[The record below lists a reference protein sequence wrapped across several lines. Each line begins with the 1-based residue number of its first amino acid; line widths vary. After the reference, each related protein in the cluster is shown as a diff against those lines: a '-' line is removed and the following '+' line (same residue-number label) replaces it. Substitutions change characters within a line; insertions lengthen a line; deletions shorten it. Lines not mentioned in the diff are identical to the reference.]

1 MDERVMQFR
10 VGVVV
15 FATLILAM
23 TLILMF
29 SDTEFGGL
37 LGGEYTVRMKF
48 PEAPGVAERTPVRLS
63 GVLIGRVKGVQLLQD
78 GVIVEASISDKYRIR
93 TDDRARIG
101 GGSLLGDSV
110 ITIVRSQR
118 PQEPVRYLT
127 DGGEIQG
134 DAAPTLFQV
143 VDQVQSR
150 FDTLAISL
158 TQTSDDIGG
167 LARGVRDVVGD
178 NEERV
183 RRLLDATQRSME
195 QMAAAA
201 NNVGITAQKIG
212 TAADELNKVVGNP
225 EFQRDL
231 RQSAQMLPRLFEEA
245 QGVVANVRTTMQSA
259 ERNFRNL
266 ENFTETLGEKG
277 GPVLENADRL
287 FSQLGNSSEKLDQL
301 LENLVVFSE
310 AINRSDS
317 SIGKLLNDDELYYNV
332 NDLIE
337 NVNRIT
343 YEIRPV
349 IRDARLFADK
359 LARHPET
366 LGVAGALRGRN
377 SGAKPVIFGRG
388 DSSHGSGA
396 AGGGILGSGSSRSVD
411 VEYCPTEVEGPE
423 LYYPSAS
430 RSRIRTTST
439 SNTLVRPS
447 RSAEPAPRV
456 ASKPLTNQPLRAGAP
471 VSTGTR
477 SGAGSHSDA
486 DTSAENRPAPRDT
499 ASEGSSSSDNSTT
512 ASQRAPRLKPVGGPA
527 AGGNYSP
534 NTSYMSRY
542 PYSY

>member
-37 LGGEYTVRMKF
+37 LGGEYTVRMQF
-48 PEAPGVAERTPVRLS
+48 PQAPGVAERTPVRLS
-63 GVLIGRVKGVQLLQD
+63 GVLIGRVKSIQLVED

-93 TDDRARIG
+93 IDDRARIG
-101 GGSLLGDSV
+101 GGSLLGDAV

-118 PQEPVRYLT
+118 PQEPVRYVT
-127 DGGEIQG
+127 DGGEIEG
-134 DAAPTLFQV
+134 DAAPSLFEV
-143 VDQVQSR
+143 VDQVQNR

-167 LARGVRDVVGD
+167 LARGVRNVVDD
-178 NEERV
+178 NDERV

-201 NNVGITAQKIG
+201 ANVGVTAQKIG
-212 TAADELNKVVGNP
+212 VAADELNKVVGNP

-231 RQSAQMLPRLFEEA
+231 RQSASMLPQLFEETR
-245 QGVVANVRTTMQSA
+245 GVVANVRNTMQSA

-266 ENFTETLGEKG
+266 ETFTQTLGEKG

-287 FSQLGNSSEKLDQL
+287 FNQLGNSSEKLDQL

-310 AINRSDS
+310 ALNRSDS
-317 SIGKLLNDDELYYNV
+317 SVGRLLNDDTLYHNV

-337 NVNRIT
+337 NVNRMT
-343 YEIRPV
+343 FEIRPV

-359 LARHPET
+359 LARHPEQ
-366 LGVAGALRGRN
+366 LGVAGALRGQT

-388 DSSHGSGA
+388 DKNHDT
-396 AGGGILGSGSSRSVD
+396 GGRGGLFGSGSAGMNEGS
-411 VEYCPTEVEGPE
+411 EYCPVEMQGPA
-423 LYYPSAS
+423 LNYPAAA
-430 RSRIRTTST
+430 RARIRTTSG
-439 SNTLVRPS
+439 SNSVVR
-447 RSAEPAPRV
+447 AEERPASRV
-456 ASKPLTNQPLRAGAP
+456 ASRTPANQPLRGGAP
-471 VSTGTR
+471 VVSGTKDTAADRGTSPADQR
-477 SGAGSHSDA
+477 SEPAGS
-486 DTSAENRPAPRDT
+486 TSGD
-499 ASEGSSSSDNSTT
+499 SSK
-512 ASQRAPRLKPVGGPA
+512 ASQRAPRLRPVGGPA

-534 NTSYMSRY
+534 STSYSSRY

>member
-37 LGGEYTVRMKF
+37 LGGEYVVRMHF
-48 PEAPGVAERTPVRLS
+48 PQAPGVAERTPVRLS
-63 GVLIGRVKGVQLLQD
+63 GVLIGRVKSVQLVED
-78 GVIVEASISDKYRIR
+78 GVIVEAAISDKYRIR
-93 TDDRARIG
+93 VDDRARIG
-101 GGSLLGDSV
+101 GGSLLGDAV

-118 PQEPVRYLT
+118 PQEPVRYVT

-134 DAAPTLFQV
+134 DAAPSLFEV
-143 VDQVQSR
+143 VDQVQHR
-150 FDTLAISL
+150 FDNLAISF

-167 LARGVRDVVGD
+167 LARSVRNVVD
-178 NEERV
+178 ENDERV
-183 RRLLDATQRSME
+183 RRLLDAAQRSME

-201 NNVGITAQKIG
+201 QNVGITAQKIG
-212 TAADELNKVVGNP
+212 VAAEELNKVVGNP

-231 RQSAQMLPRLFEEA
+231 RQSANMLPELFEEA
-245 QGVVANVRTTMQSA
+245 RGVVANVRNTMQSA

-266 ENFTETLGEKG
+266 ESFTQTLGEKG

-287 FSQLGNSSEKLDQL
+287 FNQLGSSSEKLDQL

-310 AINRSDS
+310 ALNRSDS
-317 SIGKLLNDDELYYNV
+317 SVGKLLNDDTLYRNV
-332 NDLIE
+332 NELLE

-366 LGVAGALRGRN
+366 LGVAGALRGRT
-377 SGAKPVIFGRG
+377 SGAKPVIFGRS
-388 DSSHGSGA
+388 DSER
-396 AGGGILGSGSSRSVD
+396 GGLFGSGSAVMLD
-411 VEYCPTEVEGPE
+411 DEDYCPTGIQGPE
-423 LYYPSAS
+423 LYYPAAS
-430 RSRIRTTST
+430 RARIRATSAT
-439 SNTLVRPS
+439 SSVAQAEKPS
-447 RSAEPAPRV
+447 APRV
-456 ASKPLTNQPLRAGAP
+456 ASRTATNQPLRGGAP
-471 VSTGTR
+471 IASGTKPTADRTTTAPTEQKAEPAQSTG
-477 SGAGSHSDA
+477 
-486 DTSAENRPAPRDT
+486 SA
-499 ASEGSSSSDNSTT
+499 ASSATQ
-512 ASQRAPRLKPVGGPA
+512 QRAPRLKPVGGPS

-542 PYSY
+542 PYGN

>member
-37 LGGEYTVRMKF
+37 LGGEYVIRMHF
-48 PEAPGVAERTPVRLS
+48 PQAPGVAERTPVRLS
-63 GVLIGRVKGVQLLQD
+63 GVLIGRVKSVQLVDD
-78 GVIVEASISDKYRIR
+78 GVVVEAAISDKYRIR
-93 TDDRARIG
+93 IDDRARIG
-101 GGSLLGDSV
+101 GGSLLGDAV

-118 PQEPVRYLT
+118 PQEPVRYVT
-127 DGGEIQG
+127 DGGEIEG
-134 DAAPTLFQV
+134 DAAPSLFEV
-143 VDQVQSR
+143 VDQVQNR

-167 LARGVRDVVGD
+167 LARGVRNVVDD
-178 NEERV
+178 NDERV
-183 RRLLDATQRSME
+183 RKLLEAAQRSME
-195 QMAAAA
+195 QMAGAAQ
-201 NNVGITAQKIG
+201 NVGITAQKIG
-212 TAADELNKVVGNP
+212 VAAEELNKVVGNP

-231 RQSAQMLPRLFEEA
+231 RQSANMLPELFEEA
-245 QGVVANVRTTMQSA
+245 RGVVANVRNTMQSA

-266 ENFTETLGEKG
+266 ESFTQTLGEKG

-287 FSQLGNSSEKLDQL
+287 FNQLGNSSEKLDQL

-310 AINRSDS
+310 ALNRSDS
-317 SIGKLLNDDELYYNV
+317 SVGRLLNDDTLYHNV

-366 LGVAGALRGRN
+366 LGVAGALRGRG

-388 DSSHGSGA
+388 DDNQD
-396 AGGGILGSGSSRSVD
+396 GGRGGLFGSGSSRMID
-411 VEYCPTEVEGPE
+411 GEYCPTDVQGPE
-423 LYYPSAS
+423 LYYPSAAA
-430 RSRIRTTST
+430 RARIRTTSA
-439 SNTLVRPS
+439 SSTLSQSEKP
-447 RSAEPAPRV
+447 AAPRV
-456 ASKPLTNQPLRAGAP
+456 ASRPATNQPLRGGAP
-471 VSTGTR
+471 VVSGGKETTTSPASAPQQTEPAKPATNEGT
-477 SGAGSHSDA
+477 
-486 DTSAENRPAPRDT
+486 
-499 ASEGSSSSDNSTT
+499 
-512 ASQRAPRLKPVGGPA
+512 QKAPRLKPVGGPS

-542 PYSY
+542 PYSN